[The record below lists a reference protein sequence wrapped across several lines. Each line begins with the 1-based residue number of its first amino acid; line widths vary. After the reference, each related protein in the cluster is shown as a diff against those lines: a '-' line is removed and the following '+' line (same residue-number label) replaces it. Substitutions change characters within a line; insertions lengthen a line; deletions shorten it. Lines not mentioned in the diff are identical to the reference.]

1 MRKDEKIAGVV
12 LGLVL
17 GPALVFVGALGLS
30 ELPQRADLKMARS
43 SDVDTVRFLTE
54 RRKGRTLRQMYFIT
68 RDWGSLKVEEGDA
81 GYKEL
86 SGALG
91 DGLPYAIG
99 FTQTRSSLSDSPTLY
114 NKVYAIEVNGR
125 SVESFESHVMVERI
139 LLAIGFAAGLAMAA
153 YALQALWRLWSDR
166 APAGTPSPVRWSRRK

>member
-1 MRKDEKIAGVV
+1 MRKDEKIVGVMS
-12 LGLVL
+12 GLVL

-43 SDVDTVRFLTE
+43 SDVETVRFLTE
-54 RRKGRTLRQMYFIT
+54 RRKGRTLHQMCFIT
-68 RDWGSLKVEEGDA
+68 RHWGSLRVDEGDA

-99 FTQTRSSLSDSPTLY
+99 FTETRASFSDSPTVY

-125 SVESFESHVMVERI
+125 TVESFESHVMVERI
-139 LLAIGFAAGLAMAA
+139 LLAISFAAGLAMAA
-153 YALQALWRLWSDR
+153 YALQALRRLWRDR
-166 APAGTPSPVRWSRRK
+166 APAGRQSPVRWSRRK